1 MPPRSAITSC
11 RAPPPE
17 VASSIMWDAITSTAA
32 MTVSAMSRGMSA
44 RSRSTPEPF
53 ADRVILR
60 CSKAS
65 RAVRFSLRSSTD
77 RTLATMRS
85 SSAPVEFLARSSQS
99 SSSVATATR
108 VMARTLE

>member
-1 MPPRSAITSC
+1 MSPRSAITSH
-11 RAPPPE
+11 REQPSV
-17 VASSIMWDAITSTAA
+17 VASSIICDAIMSTAA

-60 CSKAS
+60 CSNAS
-65 RAVRFSLRSSTD
+65 RVVRFSLRSSTD
-77 RTLATMRS
+77 RTLATIRS
-85 SSAPVEFLARSSQS
+85 NSAPVEFLARSSQS